1 MGIES
6 LPGRYTEGERVLD
19 EAKRA
24 RFERLVLPHLD
35 AAFSLAR
42 WLLRDTDQ
50 AEEAVQEAYLR
61 AFRFFAGFRGEDA
74 RPWILGV
81 VRNACYSLLER
92 ERGGVAV
99 AQQFD
104 EEAHGEDAVAPGAVL
119 RFPLDPEAAA
129 IARAERERVLAC
141 LRSLPPEYRE
151 ALVLRELHGCSY
163 REIAA
168 IVDVPLGTVMSRLA
182 RGRELL
188 ARALGAGARERGT
201 GT

>member
-1 MGIES
+1 M
-6 LPGRYTEGERVLD
+6 LD

-35 AAFSLAR
+35 AAFGLAL
-42 WLLRDTDQ
+42 WLMRDATQ

-61 AFRFFAGFRGEDA
+61 AYRFFGSFRGEDA

-92 ERGGVAV
+92 ERRAGP
-99 AQQFD
+99 AQEFD
-104 EEAHGEDAVAPGAVL
+104 EEAHGEEAAAAGTVL

-129 IARAERERVLAC
+129 IERAERELLQTC
-141 LRSLPPEYRE
+141 LRALPAEYRE
-151 ALVLRELHGCSY
+151 AIVLRELHGCSY
-163 REIAA
+163 REIAHVA
-168 IVDVPLGTVMSRLA
+168 DVPLGTVMSRLA
-182 RGRELL
+182 RARKLL
-188 ARALGAGARERGT
+188 RRALAARMQERGT

>member
-1 MGIES
+1 M
-6 LPGRYTEGERVLD
+6 LD

-35 AAFSLAR
+35 AAFGLAR
-42 WLLRDTDQ
+42 WLMRDATQ

-61 AFRFFAGFRGEDA
+61 AYRFFGSFRGEDA

-92 ERGGVAV
+92 ERRAGAP
-99 AQQFD
+99 AQEFN
-104 EEAHGEDAVAPGAVL
+104 EEAHGDEAAAGTVL

-129 IARAERERVLAC
+129 IERAERELLQAC
-141 LRSLPPEYRE
+141 LRALPPEYRE
-151 ALVLRELHGCSY
+151 AIVLRELHGCSY
-163 REIAA
+163 REIAHV
-168 IVDVPLGTVMSRLA
+168 VDVPIGTVMSRLA
-182 RGRELL
+182 RARKLL
-188 ARALGAGARERGT
+188 RRALAAGMQERGT